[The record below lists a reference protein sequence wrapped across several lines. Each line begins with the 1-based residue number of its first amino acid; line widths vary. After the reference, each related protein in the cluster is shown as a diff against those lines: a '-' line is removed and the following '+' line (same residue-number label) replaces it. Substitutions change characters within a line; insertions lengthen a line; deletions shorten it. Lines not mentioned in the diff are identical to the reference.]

1 MDRSFDG
8 ELGGINCRQATQG
21 RHQTSNQARK
31 EDAKEITAVRQSGS
45 QASQETAD

>member
-31 EDAKEITAVRQSGS
+31 EDAKEITAVCQSGS